1 MKGGVRKSHRE
12 EATRTMPP
20 EQLFRRFRPITDN
33 QQKIDKLIALVEA
46 KNLSRDEIA
55 LILTSLS
62 INLDIFLPENLEL

>member
-1 MKGGVRKSHRE
+1 
-12 EATRTMPP
+12 MPP